1 MKSLGAPCPAACTL
15 CRPRVPSWLLMVTEP
30 AGKSSVLY
38 WTAASYSPPAPSLLL
53 PPIPAAFFFRSRQ
66 MASAP
71 PLPVTP
77 GPGFSRGRG
86 RRQTPACPAPPG
98 NPRAGRRPGV
108 QPEQAA
114 RGWRRR
120 CRPKS
125 GTKPSLSADP
135 TRANF
140 LHLLALGKQIFVMG
154 LWGEVA
160 ESVHPASLCAAGTRA
175 LAPVPGEL
183 RSQCAQEIT
192 GWRQR
197 SSEGYRR
204 STKKIPRHSQ
214 SYCFG
219 LSFR

>member
-1 MKSLGAPCPAACTL
+1 
-15 CRPRVPSWLLMVTEP
+15 MVTEP

-160 ESVHPASLCAAGTRA
+160 ESVHPASLCAAGSPSPGPSPWRA
-175 LAPVPGEL
+175 KIAMCTGDHRMAPAVFRGIPSEHEEDSASFPELLLWSVLPLA
-183 RSQCAQEIT
+183 R
-192 GWRQR
+192 
-197 SSEGYRR
+197 
-204 STKKIPRHSQ
+204 
-214 SYCFG
+214 F
-219 LSFR
+219 